1 MEMTGQSVNNNPRVQ
16 YNSSYG
22 CGNCVPV
29 NAQTMQTVQNQNAPS
44 NCTNPVQSPQV
55 QAPATSYQ
63 IPASSA
69 GVNIQIFNPSV
80 TPPGA
85 NAPSYNVNAP
95 CYYPPNYYTGQI
107 GANNGGNGT
116 QSQDGKTSKDE
127 NSTTNT
133 TTVTNTENKTENKKT
148 EKRKIVQ
155 LTDEYI
161 KNLENYLN
169 SQDKK
174 VRLAA
179 AKEVYARLAEDD
191 SRKNDKA
198 LTALINKMLQDP
210 SQEVRFLAL
219 SALDGRIVEG
229 DNFTVGVLQN
239 MQNSKDG
246 YGQDALD
253 ANKILLK
260 MSGKEVEK
268 EFPAKEKNDNKK

>member
-1 MEMTGQSVNNNPRVQ
+1 MTN
-16 YNSSYG
+16 
-22 CGNCVPV
+22 
-29 NAQTMQTVQNQNAPS
+29 TT
-44 NCTNPVQSPQV
+44 QV

-63 IPASSA
+63 IPPNAA

-95 CYYPPNYYTGQI
+95 CYYPANYYTGQI
-107 GANNGGNGT
+107 GANGGNKGQGNDGT
-116 QSQDGKTSKDE
+116 STGNTTSTNQS
-127 NSTTNT
+127 STTT
-133 TTVTNTENKTENKKT
+133 TNVTNTENKTENKKT

-169 SQDKK
+169 SQDRK

-179 AKEVYARLAEDD
+179 AKEVYARLEEDD
-191 SRKNDKA
+191 SRKDDRA

-210 SQEVRFLAL
+210 SQDVRFLAL
-219 SALDGRIVEG
+219 TALDGRIVNG
-229 DNFTVGVLQN
+229 DNYTVGVLQK

-246 YGQDALD
+246 YGQDAVD

-268 EFPAKEKNDNKK
+268 EFPAKEPKKDNKK